1 MVTRIL
7 CFPCNGRLYSLTVS
21 NCNYSCLIKGYKRAS
36 YTLNYPD
43 GNTMNKTINSLS
55 GTHYVVFAAALVII
69 IAGINLA
76 QSVVV
81 LFLVSFFLALLG
93 TPPVLWLKK
102 KRIPSGAAVLIVMA
116 GMIILLIL
124 IGAQIGTSIS
134 GFSDELPELQIR
146 IREQILEI
154 SGLLTSKGFAVNE
167 KFFLEY
173 VNPEAI
179 MKLTAGLLSGLS
191 SILSDL
197 VLILLTVTFI
207 LLEVSSFPK
216 KLRIVLGDP
225 KQAFP
230 RFTKFIVDIK
240 RYMIIKTMINLA
252 AGILIAVW
260 MYILDVQFP
269 LLWGFLAFLL
279 HYIPNIGS
287 IIAAIPAA
295 LLALIQLGIGS
306 ALLVVA
312 GNILVGFIIGYVIE
326 PRLMGRKLGLSTL
339 VVFLSLIF
347 WGSLLGLIGAI
358 LCIPL
363 TMTLK
368 FAFES
373 NESTKW
379 IAVLLGSE
387 KLDEIL
393 IPRPRKEKIPK
404 E

>member
-1 MVTRIL
+1 MTEQKSNSFRGTQIL
-7 CFPCNGRLYSLTVS
+7 VG
-21 NCNYSCLIKGYKRAS
+21 
-36 YTLNYPD
+36 
-43 GNTMNKTINSLS
+43 
-55 GTHYVVFAAALVII
+55 AAAFVII

-81 LFLVSFFLALLG
+81 LFLVSVFFALLS
-93 TPPVLWLKK
+93 TPPVLWLKEK
-102 KRIPSGAAVLIVMA
+102 HIPSGFAVLIVMA
-116 GMIILLIL
+116 GMITILIL
-124 IGAQIGTSIS
+124 IGAQIGTSVS
-134 GFSDELPELQIR
+134 GFLDEMPLLQSR
-146 IREQILEI
+146 IREQVKEL
-154 SGLLTSKGFAVNE
+154 SALLTSKGFVVNE

-173 VNPEAI
+173 VNPEAV

-191 SILSDL
+191 SLLSDL

-207 LLEVSSFPK
+207 LLEVSSFPI
-216 KLRIVLGDP
+216 KLRAILGDP

-230 RFTKFIVDIK
+230 LFTKFVVDMK
-240 RYMIIKTMINLA
+240 RYMVIKTIINLV

-260 MYILDVQFP
+260 MQILGVQFP
-269 LLWGFLAFLL
+269 VLWGFLAFLL

-287 IIAAIPAA
+287 VIAAIPAA
-295 LLALIQLGIGS
+295 LLALVQLEMGS
-306 ALLVVA
+306 ALLVVV
-312 GNILVGFIIGYVIE
+312 GNIFIGFIIGNVIE
-326 PRLMGRKLGLSTL
+326 PRLMGRKFGLSTL

-373 NESTKW
+373 NESTRW

-387 KLDEIL
+387 KLNEFSKAKSKK
-393 IPRPRKEKIPK
+393 KEQ
-404 E
+404 